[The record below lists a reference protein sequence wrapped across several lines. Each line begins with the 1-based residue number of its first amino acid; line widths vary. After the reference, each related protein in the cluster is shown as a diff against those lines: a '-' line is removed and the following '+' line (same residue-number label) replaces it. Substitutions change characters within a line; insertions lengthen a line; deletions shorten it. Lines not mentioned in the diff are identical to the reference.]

1 MFGGVGCGKTMLMD
15 AFAESCPR
23 EFAVRRAHYH
33 DFMLD
38 VHSRLR
44 LFKGER
50 DPLARVADA
59 VAAQCRVLCLDEL
72 FVTDVA
78 DAMILGRLFGRL
90 WDDGLVLVATSNRA
104 PTSLYEGGLQRQ
116 LFLPFIERL
125 QRRCVVHDMAS
136 GVDYRRLAH
145 HARGTYFVAP
155 DRDAALAEAFAR
167 AAVEEDKAARD
178 ARAVAAA
185 AATRGGGSSAAAA
198 AAPSSSSSSSEL
210 PPALGSPSPV
220 DIPVA
225 MGRLLHVPRA
235 AGRACLFHFDELCG
249 QPVAA
254 ADYLAL
260 AERFDAVA
268 LQGIPVFTGANVASG
283 HRFVT
288 LVDILYENRTRL
300 LASAEAPPFALFE
313 NVVTRAEARE
323 RSEKRRKER
332 ELGGG
337 GGFGDNGSGTSFSSS
352 EQQQQQQNE
361 VVDESLGFS
370 KDRAVSR
377 LTEMQS
383 AEYAAAHLEVL
394 ARRARGEPAVPHK
407 Q

>member
-145 HARGTYFVAP
+145 HARGTYFIAP

-167 AAVEEDKAARD
+167 AAIEEDKAARD

-185 AATRGGGSSAAAA
+185 AATRGGGPSAAAL
-198 AAPSSSSSSSEL
+198 PSSSD

-268 LQGIPVFTGANVASG
+268 LQGIPVFTGSNVASG

-323 RSEKRRKER
+323 RAQRRQKER
-332 ELGGG
+332 ELGG
-337 GGFGDNGSGTSFSSS
+337 GGFGDNGSSSSSSSSS
-352 EQQQQQQNE
+352 EQQQQQQQNE
-361 VVDESLGFS
+361 VVDESLGFA

-383 AEYAAAHLEVL
+383 AEYASAHLEVL

>member
-1 MFGGVGCGKTMLMD
+1 MYGGVGCGKTMLMD
-15 AFAESCPR
+15 SFAESCPR
-23 EFAVRRAHYH
+23 EFQVRRAHYH

-38 VHSRLR
+38 VHGRLR
-44 LFKGER
+44 QYKGER

-59 VAAQCRVLCLDEL
+59 LASSCRVLCLDEL

-104 PTSLYEGGLQRQ
+104 PSSLYEGGLQRQ

-125 QRRCVVHDMAS
+125 QRRCHVHDMAS

-155 DRDAALAEAFAR
+155 DRDAALADAFAR
-167 AAVEEDKAARD
+167 AAVEEERAAGEAAAR
-178 ARAVAAA
+178 VAA
-185 AATRGGGSSAAAA
+185 GGGKALSA
-198 AAPSSSSSSSEL
+198 SSSSSD
-210 PPALGSPSPV
+210 PPAAGAPAPI

-235 AGRACLFHFDELCG
+235 AGRACLFDFQELCG
-249 QPVAA
+249 RPVAA

-268 LQGIPVFTGANVASG
+268 LRNVPVFTGANVATG

-300 LASAEAPPFALFE
+300 LVSAEAPPFALFE
-313 NVVTRAEARE
+313 NVVTRLEAQE
-323 RSEKRRKER
+323 RAKAAA
-332 ELGGG
+332 GGG
-337 GGFGDNGSGTSFSSS
+337 GGAAAAADADSRL
-352 EQQQQQQNE
+352 
-361 VVDESLGFS
+361 VVDEQLGFA
-370 KDRAVSR
+370 KDRAISR
-377 LTEMQS
+377 LTEMQT

-407 Q
+407 DALTQ